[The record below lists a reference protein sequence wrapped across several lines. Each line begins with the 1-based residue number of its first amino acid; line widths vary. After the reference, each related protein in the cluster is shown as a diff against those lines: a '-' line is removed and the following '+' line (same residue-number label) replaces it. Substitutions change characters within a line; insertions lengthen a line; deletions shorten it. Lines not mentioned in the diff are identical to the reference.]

1 MDRQAFKQRMQNLK
15 SYRENNPGKGYWDW
29 KVEAFAEGGKINDK
43 YQMKGYYSN
52 HSGNPTMY
60 VPITK
65 QSEEINVYTP
75 EVTVTPKDN
84 ISIEAAIDKGRK
96 TAFENIKEVAS
107 YTPVVG
113 DAMDVSDAVYQA
125 TQGNYSKAAILG
137 GLALLPNIIQKPI
150 QKFAKLF
157 KSNKKPHDLNIVDA
171 RDYTSSKPNV
181 INSNKSVIKYK
192 RKPIIQQQKQNNMLD
207 ATEQNRNTIKP
218 VGEFVH
224 TQTISDN
231 IDEGI
236 YRDYLFNPDYGD
248 RLNELRQANE
258 RIPELQQQYQ
268 RMLTDPNFVDTS
280 SIDELVRERNNLFDI
295 GYDDIQY
302 QFGMPE
308 LNQLSQPLR
317 DLPFINRYELRNI
330 ALANND
336 RIHADDILNEYADI
350 LASTDISQL
359 QHARDR
365 LFDLNLDIDSELE
378 RRTTELYD
386 QIEDRIAALQ
396 GTLDSGDNVASI
408 YNISTQPYNRDNLPE
423 FFYRDEALLGDRKNA
438 SYFNMPPRQAVK
450 KATKDF
456 NNLQHGQ
463 AWHLTDDYSV
473 STDSYPLQLNLMS
486 KYKDSGKISAVHDS
500 DGSVRTMYLNSFGN
514 LKGDASIKRINK
526 KIQNISEIIGEDL
539 PKAVQNGHSIKVPQI
554 YYRKYSDGGQTGD
567 PERERF
573 YQATGRSSSG
583 RPLEEGLKPVF
594 SLEDAANM
602 TPIGDA
608 ISAKDTYDAVKN
620 RDWLGAGLAALTV
633 IPFVPNAIKRVTPT
647 VRRTGTDQIDR
658 ILRAQNKEAKMA
670 TRLNNETYNI
680 AERLMDDPSYMRRA
694 QQVKNKYGDD
704 YTSIYADIINA
715 YNESPELLPK
725 AKGSLSLGEARGKMQ
740 TQGSA
745 TTRHKEGGDFPKI
758 GEYDYMFNIDR
769 GVPYGSTT
777 HEINHFSDFLKNQSP
792 DAVGSSNMY
801 KWMRSAIKPYSDSV
815 SKYFSSPTEQKAYM
829 NQLREFMYAN
839 KMIDTRDQVVTPSL
853 IKTALDKLP
862 KGMDSIKKASDQ
874 FKSLKSYTK
883 WFNTVSL
890 LGVGA
895 IGANKYFTND
905 QNSNK

>member
-29 KVEAFAEGGKINDK
+29 KVTAYADGGEVKDDRTD
-43 YQMKGYYSN
+43 
-52 HSGNPTMY
+52 HS
-60 VPITK
+60 I
-65 QSEEINVYTP
+65 
-75 EVTVTPKDN
+75 
-84 ISIEAAIDKGRK
+84 A
-96 TAFENIKEVAS
+96 
-107 YTPVVG
+107 
-113 DAMDVSDAVYQA
+113 
-125 TQGNYSKAAILG
+125 
-137 GLALLPNIIQKPI
+137 
-150 QKFAKLF
+150 
-157 KSNKKPHDLNIVDA
+157 
-171 RDYTSSKPNV
+171 
-181 INSNKSVIKYK
+181 
-192 RKPIIQQQKQNNMLD
+192 KPIIP
-207 ATEQNRNTIKP
+207 E
-218 VGEFVH
+218 
-224 TQTISDN
+224 N
-231 IDEGI
+231 I
-236 YRDYLFNPDYGD
+236 
-248 RLNELRQANE
+248 E
-258 RIPELQQQYQ
+258 RIVNGKPWSQLSAQEQFMNRSGYSYGRPLE
-268 RMLTDPNFVDTS
+268 RGL
-280 SIDELVRERNNLFDI
+280 ELVHPEFDI
-295 GYDDIQY
+295 
-302 QFGMPE
+302 
-308 LNQLSQPLR
+308 LSSVRGVSSTVKGLMDTVIGR
-317 DLPFINRYELRNI
+317 KLPT
-330 ALANND
+330 D
-336 RIHADDILNEYADI
+336 YAY
-350 LASTDISQL
+350 
-359 QHARDR
+359 
-365 LFDLNLDIDSELE
+365 
-378 RRTTELYD
+378 RRTTANELKD
-386 QIEDRIAALQ
+386 IVDSNSFRSIPDNVNLPTKTITTASGKTITFGKKKGNSHGVKAFSAREPWKATTA
-396 GTLDSGDNVASI
+396 SGDKANEIIIGIPGDNAKWMTGFHGNYKGPFNFKDINKGTGIAVPFNEQGIAD
-408 YNISTQPYNRDNLPE
+408 ISTKGLKVFGKPS
-423 FFYRDEALLGDRKNA
+423 K
-438 SYFNMPPRQAVK
+438 YFNDR
-450 KATKDF
+450 
-456 NNLQHGQ
+456 
-463 AWHLTDDYSV
+463 
-473 STDSYPLQLNLMS
+473 
-486 KYKDSGKISAVHDS
+486 
-500 DGSVRTMYLNSFGN
+500 YL
-514 LKGDASIKRINK
+514 AY
-526 KIQNISEIIGEDL
+526 
-539 PKAVQNGHSIKVPQI
+539 A
-554 YYRKYSDGGQTGD
+554 DGGQTGD
-567 PERERF
+567 PDKERF

-608 ISAKDTYDAVKN
+608 ISARDTYNAVKN

-633 IPFVPNAIKRVTPT
+633 IPFVPNAIKRVTPI

-769 GVPYGSTT
+769 GVPYGGTT
-777 HEINHFSDFLKNQSP
+777 HEINHLSDFLKNQSP

-862 KGMDSIKKASDQ
+862 KGMDSVKKASDQ

-883 WFNTVSL
+883 WFNTVPL